1 MLRRPSP
8 RSCVS
13 HAKLLGAWITLH
25 WKPRWLQSSAGVHS
39 LTEGC
44 PDVSMCSAQMAVGAA
59 WRVLSHSL
67 RLFHLRMM
75 ADRGINW
82 TQLWEQI
89 VELPLRAAKEFQGYV
104 CCLILFL
111 QLHLRFL
118 MWVLGDASVLISV
131 TIDMATSE
139 PFWPQWELCTCSLN
153 PLCQCGLWNAVTLD
167 LLASSDDICCNND
180 LTASKIIQRY
190 ILMFQLPLKL
200 HLLRSLGLTWALKY
214 GLYLILRAHHFFSA
228 QPMWELAFPS
238 LCNCLCFK
246 EWP

>member
-13 HAKLLGAWITLH
+13 HAKLLGAWTTLH

-67 RLFHLRMM
+67 KLFHLRMM

-131 TIDMATSE
+131 TIDVATSE
-139 PFWPQWELCTCSLN
+139 PFLATV
-153 PLCQCGLWNAVTLD
+153 GAVHVQPEPTL
-167 LLASSDDICCNND
+167 SMWIMECC
-180 LTASKIIQRY
+180 
-190 ILMFQLPLKL
+190 
-200 HLLRSLGLTWALKY
+200 HVRSLGQ
-214 GLYLILRAHHFFSA
+214 LRWH
-228 QPMWELAFPS
+228 ML
-238 LCNCLCFK
+238 
-246 EWP
+246 